1 MRRLSLP
8 GGSLLVICKADR
20 QLLCLMP
27 SEETIPHPSTYMG
40 TFLIKGEDPVL
51 METTLLKLM
60 SPDSFL
66 LF

>member
-1 MRRLSLP
+1 MW
-8 GGSLLVICKADR
+8 KADR

-27 SEETIPHPSTYMG
+27 SEETIPHFSTYGG
-40 TFLIKGEDPVL
+40 TFLIKEEDPVL

-66 LF
+66 LFLTRLLEHDEVPM